1 MDNLQTE
8 VLHMEF
14 HEFAK
19 GTFNITELDFARQV
33 PKGRDAKVDEISC
46 PSSLSHQLK
55 LIDKPKHYRPT
66 VYG

>member
-33 PKGRDAKVDEISC
+33 PKARDAKVDEISC
-46 PSSLSHQLK
+46 PSSLSHQL
-55 LIDKPKHYRPT
+55 
-66 VYG
+66 

>member
-19 GTFNITELDFARQV
+19 GTPTITELDFAR
-33 PKGRDAKVDEISC
+33 
-46 PSSLSHQLK
+46 LK
-55 LIDKPKHYRPT
+55 
-66 VYG
+66 

>member
-19 GTFNITELDFARQV
+19 GTLSITELVRIFQLFWQNSL
-33 PKGRDAKVDEISC
+33 EILLFLGFC
-46 PSSLSHQLK
+46 PDSPAIYVS
-55 LIDKPKHYRPT
+55 
-66 VYG
+66 